1 MRSTRHLSSPT
12 RRGTTNGQRLT
23 ATVLGLGLAVTG
35 VVGGAGAASAAPA
48 AGSALGLTALA
59 ATTDPTAAVTAYVT
73 AVYRDLFRRTPD
85 AGGLQ
90 DWTSRLLGGTPRGA
104 VANAITSSAEFR
116 SGLIRES
123 YSAYLGRAPEAAG
136 AAFWL
141 DRLIGGY
148 TQQQLEAGFMASD
161 EYYLA
166 AASDPATWV
175 SNLYRDILHRS
186 PSAGEVAHWTGRL
199 AAGDGRYGV
208 AMGFTMSTEHL
219 TALINVYY
227 GTLLGRSIDPSG
239 ASSWVGAIQRGSR
252 IEDVIA
258 GVVSSDEY
266 VNRNGGWFASTSP
279 APAAATVDS
288 SSSTPGWLRT
298 SSNTGLAA
306 VGTTS
311 AMLTKYTGSLTV
323 TGRLYR
329 QRIDLGANQLVLG
342 NGAVLEE
349 CLITGTRNGGQGQVR
364 ITGAGVQILNT
375 DIVGSASSSG
385 ESMGIFSDNLNG
397 ARITSVRMTG
407 FTIFLW
413 LDSGSSSSTPV
424 SVIDG
429 FYGSDQIAGAA
440 HHDGLTRRGGQA
452 PLILQNSRIS
462 MTTGS
467 TTGAV
472 FLQSTWG
479 NPVGGLTVTRSY
491 LEGNGY
497 PATIEAS
504 NTVTFDDNRFRATE
518 YGPITKSGSV
528 PGFSWVNNYVYA
540 NNAAAYYRGSLISAP

>member
-1 MRSTRHLSSPT
+1 
-12 RRGTTNGQRLT
+12 
-23 ATVLGLGLAVTG
+23 
-35 VVGGAGAASAAPA
+35 
-48 AGSALGLTALA
+48 
-59 ATTDPTAAVTAYVT
+59 
-73 AVYRDLFRRTPD
+73 
-85 AGGLQ
+85 
-90 DWTSRLLGGTPRGA
+90 
-104 VANAITSSAEFR
+104 
-116 SGLIRES
+116 
-123 YSAYLGRAPEAAG
+123 
-136 AAFWL
+136 
-141 DRLIGGY
+141 
-148 TQQQLEAGFMASD
+148 
-161 EYYLA
+161 
-166 AASDPATWV
+166 
-175 SNLYRDILHRS
+175 
-186 PSAGEVAHWTGRL
+186 
-199 AAGDGRYGV
+199 
-208 AMGFTMSTEHL
+208 
-219 TALINVYY
+219 
-227 GTLLGRSIDPSG
+227 
-239 ASSWVGAIQRGSR
+239 
-252 IEDVIA
+252 
-258 GVVSSDEY
+258 
-266 VNRNGGWFASTSP
+266 
-279 APAAATVDS
+279 
-288 SSSTPGWLRT
+288 
-298 SSNTGLAA
+298 
-306 VGTTS
+306 
-311 AMLTKYTGSLTV
+311 MLTKYTGSLTV

-329 QRIDLGANQLVLG
+329 QRIDLGSDQLVLG

-479 NPVGGLTVTRSY
+479 APVGGLTVTRSY

-528 PGFSWVNNYVYA
+528 PGFSWTNNYVYA
-540 NNAAAYYRGSLISAP
+540 NNASNDYRGSLDLGTLTARPRAAVSRRAGPTTRARVRFRNGPHPRSVRRGRRSRARPRGT